1 MSNVNISIKNVAN
14 KLQIKPEQVDATL
27 QLLNNGATIP
37 FISRYRKNITGGLDE
52 EVIAKINDYY
62 VYDIELL
69 KRKEFITNILNEKG
83 LLTKELKNKINDAF
97 TKQEVENIYE
107 PFKIGKKTKA
117 SEAIALGLEPFAQ
130 EIMINTNINFDIY
143 KEAKK
148 YISDKLKSV
157 DEVILQTKYII
168 AQIISQDIDMR
179 EYVKNNIYNFG
190 IIETKIKKNAIDEKQ
205 TFLKYYDYKEKI
217 KYIPNHRILAINRGE
232 EKKILSYDLIFN
244 EKPILYFLRNK
255 YFINK
260 RTATIIN
267 ESLDDSLK
275 RLVYPSIIREIKND
289 LFTKAS
295 SEAIKLFATNLEQ
308 MLLAPAV
315 KNKRILSIDPAY
327 VNGCK
332 IAILNEHGDFLE
344 KSIIYPNPPKNQ
356 IKESEKIVT
365 NLIDKYKINLILIGN
380 GTASRETENFIKNIL
395 FEKES
400 QIKNKIEYLVVSEI
414 GASVYSASEIAKEE
428 FPHLNVE
435 ERSAINIGRKFQDPL
450 NELIKIDPKSIGIGQ
465 YQHDVNQKELMKELY
480 FKIDKVVN
488 IVGVDL
494 NTATKSILSHISG
507 LNEKLATNIIEYRK
521 RNGKFENREEL
532 KNVSGINEKVY
543 EQSIGFLR
551 LFNSNIFYDKTN
563 IHPESYE
570 NANKLVEYLN
580 INLFH
585 IDKDILEN
593 IKIEKLE
600 KEININQYELKIIID
615 SLLNPGK
622 DIRDD
627 KKGFILNEK
636 IKTIDDIELGSIV
649 QGQVLNITDFG
660 VFVYIGIKESVLIH
674 ISKMK
679 KNSNDFVTHPSSLVS
694 VGDNL
699 SIKIIDIE
707 RDRDRI
713 QGEIIWQLII

>member
-83 LLTKELKNKINDAF
+83 LLTEELKNKINDAF

-130 EIMINTNINFDIY
+130 EIMTNTNINFDIY

-168 AQIISQDIDMR
+168 AQIISQNIDMR

-570 NANKLVEYLN
+570 NANKLVKYLN

-660 VFVYIGIKESVLIH
+660 VFVYIGIKQSVLIH

-679 KNSNDFVTHPSSLVS
+679 KHSNDFVTHPSSLVS

-713 QGEIIWQLII
+713 QGEIIW

>member
-83 LLTKELKNKINDAF
+83 LLTEELKNKINDAF

-130 EIMINTNINFDIY
+130 EIMTNTNINFDIY

-465 YQHDVNQKELMKELY
+465 YQHDVNQKDLMKELY

-593 IKIEKLE
+593 IKIEKIE

-660 VFVYIGIKESVLIH
+660 VFVYIGIKQSVLIH

-713 QGEIIWQLII
+713 QGEIIW

>member
-1 MSNVNISIKNVAN
+1 MSNINISIKNVAN

-83 LLTKELKNKINDAF
+83 LLTEELKNKINDAF

-130 EIMINTNINFDIY
+130 EIMTNTNINFDIY

-570 NANKLVEYLN
+570 NANKLVKYLN

-660 VFVYIGIKESVLIH
+660 VFVYIGIKQSVLIH

-713 QGEIIWQLII
+713 QGEIIW

>member
-37 FISRYRKNITGGLDE
+37 FISRYRKNVTGGLDE

-83 LLTKELKNKINDAF
+83 LLTEELKNKINDSF

-130 EIMINTNINFDIY
+130 QIMTNTDINFDIY

-232 EKKILSYDLIFN
+232 EKKMLSYDLIFN

-255 YFINK
+255 YFVNK

-267 ESLDDSLK
+267 DSLDDSLK

-344 KSIIYPNPPKNQ
+344 KSIIYPNPPRNQ

-365 NLIDKYKINLILIGN
+365 DLIDKYKINLILIGN

-395 FEKES
+395 FEKKS
-400 QIKNKIEYLVVSEI
+400 QIQGKIEYLVVSEI

-428 FPHLNVE
+428 FPNLNVE

-507 LNEKLATNIIEYRK
+507 LNQKLATNIIEYRK
-521 RNGKFENREEL
+521 RNGKFKNREEL

-543 EQSIGFLR
+543 QQSIGFLR

-580 INLFH
+580 INLLH

-593 IKIEKLE
+593 TKIEKLE

-660 VFVYIGIKESVLIH
+660 VFVYIGIKQSVLIH

-679 KNSNDFVTHPSSLVS
+679 RNPNDFVIHPSSLVS

-707 RDRDRI
+707 KDRDRI
-713 QGEIIWQLII
+713 QGEIIW

>member
-83 LLTKELKNKINDAF
+83 LLTEELKNKINDAF

-130 EIMINTNINFDIY
+130 EIMTNTNINFDIY

-295 SEAIKLFATNLEQ
+295 GEAIKLFATNLEQ

-395 FEKES
+395 FEKKS
-400 QIKNKIEYLVVSEI
+400 QIQNKIEYLVVSEI

-507 LNEKLATNIIEYRK
+507 LNEKLAANIIEYRK
-521 RNGKFENREEL
+521 RNGKFKNREEL
-532 KNVSGINEKVY
+532 KNVSGINEKIY

-570 NANKLVEYLN
+570 NANKLVGYLN

-585 IDKDILEN
+585 IDRDILEN

-600 KEININQYELKIIID
+600 KEMNINQYELKIIID

-660 VFVYIGIKESVLIH
+660 VFAYIGIKQSVLIH

-713 QGEIIWQLII
+713 QGEIIW

>member
-83 LLTKELKNKINDAF
+83 LLTEELKNKINDAF

-130 EIMINTNINFDIY
+130 EIMTNTNINFDIY

-465 YQHDVNQKELMKELY
+465 YQHDVNQKDLMKELY

-660 VFVYIGIKESVLIH
+660 VFVYIGIKQSVLIH

-713 QGEIIWQLII
+713 QGEIIW

>member
-83 LLTKELKNKINDAF
+83 LLTEELKNKINDAF

-130 EIMINTNINFDIY
+130 EIMTNTNINFDIY

-255 YFINK
+255 YFIYK

-295 SEAIKLFATNLEQ
+295 GEAIKLFATNLEQ

-395 FEKES
+395 FEKKS
-400 QIKNKIEYLVVSEI
+400 QIQNKIEYLVVSEI

-660 VFVYIGIKESVLIH
+660 VFVYIGIKQSVLIH

-713 QGEIIWQLII
+713 QGEII

>member
-83 LLTKELKNKINDAF
+83 LLTEELKNKINDAF

-130 EIMINTNINFDIY
+130 EIMTNTNINFDIY

-267 ESLDDSLK
+267 ESLDHSLK

-380 GTASRETENFIKNIL
+380 GTASRETEKFIKNIL

-660 VFVYIGIKESVLIH
+660 VFVYIGIKQSVLIH

-713 QGEIIWQLII
+713 QGEIIW

>member
-83 LLTKELKNKINDAF
+83 LLNEELKNKINDAF

-130 EIMINTNINFDIY
+130 EIMTNTNINFDIY

-244 EKPILYFLRNK
+244 EKPILYYLRNK
-255 YFINK
+255 YFVNK

-570 NANKLVEYLN
+570 NANKLVKYLN

-660 VFVYIGIKESVLIH
+660 VFVYIGIKQSVLIH

-713 QGEIIWQLII
+713 QGEIIW

>member
-83 LLTKELKNKINDAF
+83 LLTEELKNKINDAF

-130 EIMINTNINFDIY
+130 EIMTNTDINFDIY

-295 SEAIKLFATNLEQ
+295 GEAIKLFATNLEQ

-380 GTASRETENFIKNIL
+380 GTASRETESFIKNIL
-395 FEKES
+395 FEKKS
-400 QIKNKIEYLVVSEI
+400 QIQNKIEYLVVSEI

-507 LNEKLATNIIEYRK
+507 LNEKLAVNIIEYRK
-521 RNGKFENREEL
+521 RNGKFKNREEL
-532 KNVSGINEKVY
+532 KNVSGISEKVY

-660 VFVYIGIKESVLIH
+660 VFVYIGIKQSVLIH

-713 QGEIIWQLII
+713 QGEIIW

>member
-83 LLTKELKNKINDAF
+83 LLTEELKNKINDAF

-130 EIMINTNINFDIY
+130 EIMTNTDINFDIY

-255 YFINK
+255 YFVNK

-395 FEKES
+395 FEKKS
-400 QIKNKIEYLVVSEI
+400 QIQNKIEYLVVSEI

-660 VFVYIGIKESVLIH
+660 VFVYIGIKQSVLIH

-713 QGEIIWQLII
+713 QGEIIW

>member
-1 MSNVNISIKNVAN
+1 
-14 KLQIKPEQVDATL
+14 
-27 QLLNNGATIP
+27 
-37 FISRYRKNITGGLDE
+37 
-52 EVIAKINDYY
+52 
-62 VYDIELL
+62 
-69 KRKEFITNILNEKG
+69 
-83 LLTKELKNKINDAF
+83 
-97 TKQEVENIYE
+97 
-107 PFKIGKKTKA
+107 
-117 SEAIALGLEPFAQ
+117 
-130 EIMINTNINFDIY
+130 
-143 KEAKK
+143 
-148 YISDKLKSV
+148 
-157 DEVILQTKYII
+157 
-168 AQIISQDIDMR
+168 
-179 EYVKNNIYNFG
+179 
-190 IIETKIKKNAIDEKQ
+190 
-205 TFLKYYDYKEKI
+205 
-217 KYIPNHRILAINRGE
+217 
-232 EKKILSYDLIFN
+232 
-244 EKPILYFLRNK
+244 
-255 YFINK
+255 
-260 RTATIIN
+260 
-267 ESLDDSLK
+267 
-275 RLVYPSIIREIKND
+275 
-289 LFTKAS
+289 
-295 SEAIKLFATNLEQ
+295 

-344 KSIIYPNPPKNQ
+344 KSIIYPNPPRNQ

-365 NLIDKYKINLILIGN
+365 DLIDKYKINLILIGN

-395 FEKES
+395 FEKNS
-400 QIKNKIEYLVVSEI
+400 QIQSKIEYLVVSEI

-428 FPHLNVE
+428 FPNLNVE

-507 LNEKLATNIIEYRK
+507 LNQKLATNIVEYRK
-521 RNGKFENREEL
+521 RNGKFKNREEL

-543 EQSIGFLR
+543 EQSMGFLR

-580 INLFH
+580 INLLH

-660 VFVYIGIKESVLIH
+660 VFVYIGIKQSVLIH

-679 KNSNDFVTHPSSLVS
+679 RNPNDFVTHPSSLVS
-694 VGDNL
+694 VGENL
-699 SIKIIDIE
+699 NIKIIDVE
-707 RDRDRI
+707 KDRDRI
-713 QGEIIWQLII
+713 QGEIIW

>member
-1 MSNVNISIKNVAN
+1 M
-14 KLQIKPEQVDATL
+14 
-27 QLLNNGATIP
+27 
-37 FISRYRKNITGGLDE
+37 
-52 EVIAKINDYY
+52 
-62 VYDIELL
+62 
-69 KRKEFITNILNEKG
+69 
-83 LLTKELKNKINDAF
+83 
-97 TKQEVENIYE
+97 
-107 PFKIGKKTKA
+107 
-117 SEAIALGLEPFAQ
+117 
-130 EIMINTNINFDIY
+130 
-143 KEAKK
+143 
-148 YISDKLKSV
+148 
-157 DEVILQTKYII
+157 
-168 AQIISQDIDMR
+168 
-179 EYVKNNIYNFG
+179 
-190 IIETKIKKNAIDEKQ
+190 
-205 TFLKYYDYKEKI
+205 
-217 KYIPNHRILAINRGE
+217 
-232 EKKILSYDLIFN
+232 IFN

-295 SEAIKLFATNLEQ
+295 GEAIKLFATNLEQ

-395 FEKES
+395 FEKKS
-400 QIKNKIEYLVVSEI
+400 QIQNKIEYLVVSEI

-488 IVGVDL
+488 ILGVDL

-507 LNEKLATNIIEYRK
+507 LNEKLAANIIEYRK
-521 RNGKFENREEL
+521 RNGKFKNREEL

-570 NANKLVEYLN
+570 NANKLVGYLN

-660 VFVYIGIKESVLIH
+660 VFVYIGIKQSVLIH

-713 QGEIIWQLII
+713 QGEIIW

>member
-1 MSNVNISIKNVAN
+1 
-14 KLQIKPEQVDATL
+14 
-27 QLLNNGATIP
+27 
-37 FISRYRKNITGGLDE
+37 
-52 EVIAKINDYY
+52 
-62 VYDIELL
+62 
-69 KRKEFITNILNEKG
+69 
-83 LLTKELKNKINDAF
+83 
-97 TKQEVENIYE
+97 
-107 PFKIGKKTKA
+107 
-117 SEAIALGLEPFAQ
+117 
-130 EIMINTNINFDIY
+130 
-143 KEAKK
+143 
-148 YISDKLKSV
+148 
-157 DEVILQTKYII
+157 
-168 AQIISQDIDMR
+168 
-179 EYVKNNIYNFG
+179 
-190 IIETKIKKNAIDEKQ
+190 
-205 TFLKYYDYKEKI
+205 
-217 KYIPNHRILAINRGE
+217 
-232 EKKILSYDLIFN
+232 
-244 EKPILYFLRNK
+244 
-255 YFINK
+255 
-260 RTATIIN
+260 
-267 ESLDDSLK
+267 
-275 RLVYPSIIREIKND
+275 
-289 LFTKAS
+289 
-295 SEAIKLFATNLEQ
+295 

-365 NLIDKYKINLILIGN
+365 NLIDKYKLNLILIGN

-660 VFVYIGIKESVLIH
+660 VFVYIGIKQSVLIH

-713 QGEIIWQLII
+713 QGEIIW

>member
-1 MSNVNISIKNVAN
+1 MSNVNISTKNVAN

-37 FISRYRKNITGGLDE
+37 FISRYRKNVTGGLDE

-83 LLTKELKNKINDAF
+83 LLTEELKNKINDAF

-130 EIMINTNINFDIY
+130 EIMKNTDINFDIY

-190 IIETKIKKNAIDEKQ
+190 IIETKIKKNAVDEKQ

-255 YFINK
+255 YFVNK

-267 ESLDDSLK
+267 DSLDDSLK

-344 KSIIYPNPPKNQ
+344 KSIIYPNPPRNQ

-365 NLIDKYKINLILIGN
+365 DLIDKYKINLILIGN

-395 FEKES
+395 FEKNS
-400 QIKNKIEYLVVSEI
+400 QIQSKIEYLVVSEI

-428 FPHLNVE
+428 FPNLNVE

-507 LNEKLATNIIEYRK
+507 LNQKLATNIIEYRK
-521 RNGKFENREEL
+521 RNGKFKNREEL

-580 INLFH
+580 INLLH

-593 IKIEKLE
+593 TKIEKLE

-660 VFVYIGIKESVLIH
+660 VFVYIGIKQSVLIH

-679 KNSNDFVTHPSSLVS
+679 RNPNDFVIHPSSLVS

-707 RDRDRI
+707 KDRDRI
-713 QGEIIWQLII
+713 QGEIIW

>member
-37 FISRYRKNITGGLDE
+37 FISRYRKNVTGGLDE

-83 LLTKELKNKINDAF
+83 LLTEELKNKINDSF

-130 EIMINTNINFDIY
+130 QIMTNTDINFDIY

-255 YFINK
+255 YFVNK

-267 ESLDDSLK
+267 DSLDDSLK

-344 KSIIYPNPPKNQ
+344 KSIIYPNPPRNQ

-365 NLIDKYKINLILIGN
+365 DLIDKYKINLILIGN

-395 FEKES
+395 FEKKS
-400 QIKNKIEYLVVSEI
+400 QIQGKIEYLVVSEI

-428 FPHLNVE
+428 FPNLNVE

-507 LNEKLATNIIEYRK
+507 LNQKLATNIIEYRK
-521 RNGKFENREEL
+521 RNGKFKNREEL

-543 EQSIGFLR
+543 QQSIGFLR

-580 INLFH
+580 INLLH

-593 IKIEKLE
+593 TKIEKLE

-660 VFVYIGIKESVLIH
+660 VFVYIGIKQSVLIH

-679 KNSNDFVTHPSSLVS
+679 RNPNDFVIHPSSLVS

-707 RDRDRI
+707 KDRDRI
-713 QGEIIWQLII
+713 QGEIIW

>member
-1 MSNVNISIKNVAN
+1 
-14 KLQIKPEQVDATL
+14 
-27 QLLNNGATIP
+27 
-37 FISRYRKNITGGLDE
+37 
-52 EVIAKINDYY
+52 
-62 VYDIELL
+62 
-69 KRKEFITNILNEKG
+69 
-83 LLTKELKNKINDAF
+83 
-97 TKQEVENIYE
+97 
-107 PFKIGKKTKA
+107 
-117 SEAIALGLEPFAQ
+117 
-130 EIMINTNINFDIY
+130 
-143 KEAKK
+143 
-148 YISDKLKSV
+148 
-157 DEVILQTKYII
+157 
-168 AQIISQDIDMR
+168 MR

-244 EKPILYFLRNK
+244 EKPILYYLRNK
-255 YFINK
+255 YFVNK

-395 FEKES
+395 FEKKS
-400 QIKNKIEYLVVSEI
+400 QIQNKIEYLVVSEI

-570 NANKLVEYLN
+570 NANKLVKYLN

-660 VFVYIGIKESVLIH
+660 VFVYIGIKQSVLIH

-713 QGEIIWQLII
+713 QGEIIW

>member
-83 LLTKELKNKINDAF
+83 LLNEELKNKINDAF

-117 SEAIALGLEPFAQ
+117 SEAIALGLEPFAR
-130 EIMINTNINFDIY
+130 EIMINTDINFDIY

-244 EKPILYFLRNK
+244 EKPILYYLRNK
-255 YFINK
+255 YFVNK

-570 NANKLVEYLN
+570 NANKLVKYLN

-660 VFVYIGIKESVLIH
+660 VFVYIGIKQSVLIH

-694 VGDNL
+694 VGDDL

-713 QGEIIWQLII
+713 QGEIIW

>member
-1 MSNVNISIKNVAN
+1 MSNINISIKNVAN

-62 VYDIELL
+62 IYDIELL

-130 EIMINTNINFDIY
+130 EIMTNTDINFDIY

-295 SEAIKLFATNLEQ
+295 SEAIKLFASNLEQ

-395 FEKES
+395 FEKKS
-400 QIKNKIEYLVVSEI
+400 QIQNKIEYLVVSEI

-660 VFVYIGIKESVLIH
+660 VFVYIGIKQSVLIH

-713 QGEIIWQLII
+713 QGEIIW

>member
-14 KLQIKPEQVDATL
+14 KLQIKPEQVDVTL

-37 FISRYRKNITGGLDE
+37 FISRYRKNVTGGLDE

-83 LLTKELKNKINDAF
+83 LLTEELKNKINDAF

-130 EIMINTNINFDIY
+130 EIMTNTDINFDIY

-255 YFINK
+255 YFVNK

-267 ESLDDSLK
+267 DSLDDSLK

-344 KSIIYPNPPKNQ
+344 KSIIYPNPPRNQ
-356 IKESEKIVT
+356 IKESKKIVT
-365 NLIDKYKINLILIGN
+365 DLIDKYKINLILIGN

-395 FEKES
+395 FEKNS
-400 QIKNKIEYLVVSEI
+400 QIQSKIEYLVVSEI

-428 FPHLNVE
+428 FPNLNVE

-465 YQHDVNQKELMKELY
+465 YQHDVNEKELMKELY

-507 LNEKLATNIIEYRK
+507 LNQKLATNIIEYRK
-521 RNGKFENREEL
+521 RNGKFKNREEL

-580 INLFH
+580 INLLH

-649 QGQVLNITDFG
+649 QGQILNITDFG
-660 VFVYIGIKESVLIH
+660 VFVYIGIKQSVLIH

-679 KNSNDFVTHPSSLVS
+679 RNPNDFVTHPSSLVS
-694 VGDNL
+694 VGENL
-699 SIKIIDIE
+699 NIKIIDIE
-707 RDRDRI
+707 KDRDRI
-713 QGEIIWQLII
+713 QGEIIW

>member
-14 KLQIKPEQVDATL
+14 KLQIKPEQVDVTL

-37 FISRYRKNITGGLDE
+37 FISRYRKNVTGGLDE

-83 LLTKELKNKINDAF
+83 LLTEELKNKINDAF

-130 EIMINTNINFDIY
+130 EIMTNTDINFDIY

-255 YFINK
+255 YFVNK

-267 ESLDDSLK
+267 DSLDDSLK

-344 KSIIYPNPPKNQ
+344 KSIIYPNPPRNQ

-365 NLIDKYKINLILIGN
+365 DLIDKYKINLILIGN

-395 FEKES
+395 FEKNS
-400 QIKNKIEYLVVSEI
+400 QIQSKIEYLVVSEI

-428 FPHLNVE
+428 FPNLNVE

-494 NTATKSILSHISG
+494 NTATKSILSNISG
-507 LNEKLATNIIEYRK
+507 LNQKLATNIIEYRK
-521 RNGKFENREEL
+521 RNGKFKNREEL

-580 INLFH
+580 INLLH

-660 VFVYIGIKESVLIH
+660 VFVYIGIKQSVLIH

-679 KNSNDFVTHPSSLVS
+679 RNPNDFVTHPSSLVS
-694 VGDNL
+694 AGENL
-699 SIKIIDIE
+699 NIKIIDIE
-707 RDRDRI
+707 KNRDRI
-713 QGEIIWQLII
+713 QGEIIW

>member
-1 MSNVNISIKNVAN
+1 M
-14 KLQIKPEQVDATL
+14 
-27 QLLNNGATIP
+27 
-37 FISRYRKNITGGLDE
+37 
-52 EVIAKINDYY
+52 
-62 VYDIELL
+62 
-69 KRKEFITNILNEKG
+69 
-83 LLTKELKNKINDAF
+83 
-97 TKQEVENIYE
+97 
-107 PFKIGKKTKA
+107 
-117 SEAIALGLEPFAQ
+117 
-130 EIMINTNINFDIY
+130 
-143 KEAKK
+143 
-148 YISDKLKSV
+148 
-157 DEVILQTKYII
+157 
-168 AQIISQDIDMR
+168 
-179 EYVKNNIYNFG
+179 
-190 IIETKIKKNAIDEKQ
+190 
-205 TFLKYYDYKEKI
+205 
-217 KYIPNHRILAINRGE
+217 
-232 EKKILSYDLIFN
+232 IFN

-295 SEAIKLFATNLEQ
+295 GEAIKLFATNLEQ

-380 GTASRETENFIKNIL
+380 GTASRETENFINNIL
-395 FEKES
+395 FEKKS
-400 QIKNKIEYLVVSEI
+400 QIQNKIEYLVVSEI

-507 LNEKLATNIIEYRK
+507 LNEKLAANIIEYRK
-521 RNGKFENREEL
+521 RNGKFKNREEL

-563 IHPESYE
+563 IHPEGYE

-660 VFVYIGIKESVLIH
+660 VFVYIGIKQSVLIH

-713 QGEIIWQLII
+713 QGEIIW

>member
-1 MSNVNISIKNVAN
+1 MSNVNISMKNVAN
-14 KLQIKPEQVDATL
+14 KLQIKPEQVDVTL

-37 FISRYRKNITGGLDE
+37 FISRYRKNVTGGLDE

-83 LLTKELKNKINDAF
+83 LLTEELKNKINDAF

-130 EIMINTNINFDIY
+130 EIMKNTDINFDIY

-190 IIETKIKKNAIDEKQ
+190 IIETKIKKNAVDEKQ

-255 YFINK
+255 YFVNK

-267 ESLDDSLK
+267 DSLDDSLK

-344 KSIIYPNPPKNQ
+344 KSIIYPNPPRNQ

-365 NLIDKYKINLILIGN
+365 DLIDKYKINLILIGN

-395 FEKES
+395 FEKNS
-400 QIKNKIEYLVVSEI
+400 QIQSKIEYLVVSEI

-428 FPHLNVE
+428 FPNLNVE

-507 LNEKLATNIIEYRK
+507 LNQKLATNIIEYRK
-521 RNGKFENREEL
+521 RNGKFKNREEL

-580 INLFH
+580 INLLH

-593 IKIEKLE
+593 TKIEKLE

-660 VFVYIGIKESVLIH
+660 VFVYIGIKQSVLIH

-679 KNSNDFVTHPSSLVS
+679 RNPNDFVIHPSSLVS

-707 RDRDRI
+707 KDRDRI
-713 QGEIIWQLII
+713 QGEIIW

>member
-83 LLTKELKNKINDAF
+83 LLTEELKNKINDAF

-130 EIMINTNINFDIY
+130 EIMTSTDINFDIY

-570 NANKLVEYLN
+570 NANKLVKYLN

-615 SLLNPGK
+615 SLLNHGK

-660 VFVYIGIKESVLIH
+660 VFVYIGIKQSVLIH

-713 QGEIIWQLII
+713 QGEIIW

>member
-83 LLTKELKNKINDAF
+83 LLTEELKNKINDAF

-130 EIMINTNINFDIY
+130 EIMTNTNINFDIY

-356 IKESEKIVT
+356 IKESEKIVI

-570 NANKLVEYLN
+570 NANKLLEYLN

-660 VFVYIGIKESVLIH
+660 VFVYIGIKQSVLIH

-713 QGEIIWQLII
+713 QGEIIW

>member
-1 MSNVNISIKNVAN
+1 MSNINISIKNVAN

-83 LLTKELKNKINDAF
+83 LLTEELKNKINDAF

-130 EIMINTNINFDIY
+130 EIMTNTNINFDIY

-168 AQIISQDIDMR
+168 AQIISQDIDIR

-289 LFTKAS
+289 LFAKAS

-395 FEKES
+395 FEKKS
-400 QIKNKIEYLVVSEI
+400 QIQNKIEYLVVSEI

-593 IKIEKLE
+593 IKVEKLE

-636 IKTIDDIELGSIV
+636 IKTIDDIELGSII

-660 VFVYIGIKESVLIH
+660 VFVYIGIKQSVLIH

-713 QGEIIWQLII
+713 QGEII

>member
-14 KLQIKPEQVDATL
+14 KLQIKPEQVDVTL

-37 FISRYRKNITGGLDE
+37 FISRYRKNVTGGLDE

-83 LLTKELKNKINDAF
+83 LLTEELKNKINDAF

-130 EIMINTNINFDIY
+130 EIMTNTDINFDIY

-255 YFINK
+255 YFVNK

-267 ESLDDSLK
+267 DSLDDSLK

-315 KNKRILSIDPAY
+315 KNKKILSIDPAY

-344 KSIIYPNPPKNQ
+344 KSIIYPNPPRNQ

-365 NLIDKYKINLILIGN
+365 DLIDKYKINLILIGN

-395 FEKES
+395 FEKNS
-400 QIKNKIEYLVVSEI
+400 QIQSKIEYLVVSEI

-428 FPHLNVE
+428 FPNLNVE

-507 LNEKLATNIIEYRK
+507 LNQKLATNIIEYRK
-521 RNGKFENREEL
+521 RNGKFKNREEF

-580 INLFH
+580 INLLH

-660 VFVYIGIKESVLIH
+660 VFVYIGIKQSVLIH

-679 KNSNDFVTHPSSLVS
+679 RNPNDFVTHPSSLVS
-694 VGDNL
+694 VGENL
-699 SIKIIDIE
+699 NIKIIDIE
-707 RDRDRI
+707 KNRDRI
-713 QGEIIWQLII
+713 QGEIIW